1 MNAETWSQAWRHA
14 AREFW
19 STEEPSSHFTT
30 SSGPLVAERI
40 AEIVREVDARLGHP
54 ADFTVVDIGCGD
66 GGLLADVR
74 ERSGDLAT
82 RARWVGVDVRPDRR
96 SGIESVVSEAPAPL
110 AIAPIRGVVM
120 AHEWLDEIPCD
131 VVERDHDG
139 VNRLVLVDRWGIQTL
154 GPSLEDDDACTE
166 FGVDAAEARAWLERW
181 WPLREPGDRAELGTT
196 RDRAWQWMSRLVDD
210 GAILATDYGHVRIER
225 ESRHRHGTLAAYRGG
240 RLVKPLPDGSA
251 NLTAHVALDSCADA
265 VPGTVLSAQRDQV
278 VAPPLPE
285 EPSATEVERHFE
297 ALRLR
302 DPGRL
307 GGVGWLRWD
316 ARR

>member
-19 STEEPSSHFTT
+19 AAEEPSSHFTT
-30 SSGPLVAERI
+30 SSGPLVADRI
-40 AEIVREVDARLGHP
+40 AEIVRDVDARLGHP
-54 ADFTVVDIGCGD
+54 SEFTVVDIGCGD

-74 ERSGDLAT
+74 ERSGDLT
-82 RARWVGVDVRPDRR
+82 ERARWVGVDMRPFRR
-96 SGIESVVSEAPAPL
+96 AGIESVVTEAPAPL
-110 AIAPIRGVVM
+110 AFTPIRGVVM

-131 VVERDHDG
+131 VIERDYHGAD
-139 VNRLVLVDRWGIQTL
+139 RLVLVDRRGVESF
-154 GPSLEDDDACTE
+154 GPSLDDDDACTGY
-166 FGVDAAEARAWLERW
+166 GVDAAEARAWLARW
-181 WPLREPGDRAELGTT
+181 WPLREPGDRAELGTS
-196 RDRAWQWMSRLVDD
+196 RDQAWQWMSRLVDD
-210 GAILATDYGHVRIER
+210 GAILATDYGHVRVER
-225 ESRHRHGTLAAYRGG
+225 ESTLRHGTLAAYQRG
-240 RLVKPLPDGSA
+240 RLVTPVPDGSA

-265 VPGTVLSAQRDQV
+265 VPGTVLSAQRDE
-278 VAPPLPE
+278 VAAPLLTE
-285 EPSATEVERHFE
+285 EPSVVEVERHFA